1 MLTMNLDSFQ
11 KPANEQF
18 DSLEINVVLTGTR
31 SAFIGPKLINRPFR
45 TAVSTIFIGLDADVS
60 LRINE
65 KEKCCVFQQPLL
77 VVKPGAPCELEV
89 EGAVA
94 VLFCDAL
101 KDDLSKIDFK
111 NISHNILG
119 LRELLK
125 KGPKK
130 QLPENFMEVIFEKIG
145 IETNKKT
152 RPEIVRVVSALGR
165 EPEKFQNVEI
175 AASYAGLSSMRF
187 QHIFT
192 ETLGMPFRR
201 YRQWRRMG
209 AVVRSLAIGKNLT
222 EAAYDC
228 GFSSS
233 AHLSTAFK
241 EMFGLR
247 PSEVFTNKVDYFLSD
262 LYEKT

>member
-1 MLTMNLDSFQ
+1 MLSVNLESFQ
-11 KPANEQF
+11 KPAVEQS
-18 DSLEINVVLTGTR
+18 DSLPISVVLTGTR
-31 SAFIGPKLINRPFR
+31 SAFIGSKLISRPFR
-45 TAVSTIFIGLDADVS
+45 TAVPTIFIGLDADVS
-60 LRINE
+60 LRISE
-65 KEKCCVFQQPLL
+65 KEKYCVFRQPLL
-77 VVKPGAPCELEV
+77 VVKPGMSCELEV
-89 EGAVA
+89 EGGVA

-101 KDDLSKIDFK
+101 KDDLTKIDFK
-111 NISHNILG
+111 NMRHNMLG

-130 QLPENFMEVIFEKIG
+130 QSPENFIEIVFGKIG
-145 IETNKKT
+145 IENTKKA

-165 EPEKFQNVEI
+165 EPEKFENVEI
-175 AASYAGLSSMRF
+175 AASYTGMSSMRF

-209 AVVRSLAIGKNLT
+209 AIVRSLAIGKNLT

-247 PSEVFTNKVDYFLSD
+247 PSEVFSNKVDYFLSD
-262 LYEKT
+262 LYEKN